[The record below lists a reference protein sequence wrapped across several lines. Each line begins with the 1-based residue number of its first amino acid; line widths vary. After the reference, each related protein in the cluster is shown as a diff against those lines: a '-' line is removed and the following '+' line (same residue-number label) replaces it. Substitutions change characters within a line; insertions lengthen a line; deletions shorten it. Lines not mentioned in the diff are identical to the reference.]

1 MLVQLTAY
9 HIAQLITSF
18 LFAFVYLLSFVYM
31 LKSKG
36 GPGAIPPREKK
47 VEINCK
53 NLLTN
58 ETRSGT
64 IITVEHR
71 GVDAEGARIY

>member
-1 MLVQLTAY
+1 MAY

-47 VEINCK
+47 SKLIAK
-53 NLLTN
+53 K
-58 ETRSGT
+58 
-64 IITVEHR
+64 
-71 GVDAEGARIY
+71 Y